1 MPFGKRLQITGAP
14 AATQDPEYREQQQEP
29 LGVVHTTAE
38 VSVGMALRKLIKSL
52 ESS

>member
-1 MPFGKRLQITGAP
+1 MPFGKGVQITGAP
-14 AATQDPEYREQQQEP
+14 AQDPEHRDQQHEP

-52 ESS
+52 KSS